1 MKKFLLDTHIIV
13 WFLSGDKRLDDNV
26 EYSIRYFQDDYYV
39 SIEALHEVITLQEL
53 GNKIDLDFDI
63 EQIAEMLETYNI
75 KILPIDIK
83 HLKVLEKLS
92 VPKINGKEH
101 HDPSDRMMIAQA
113 IFEKMIMI
121 SNDKKFPHYKDRG
134 FNLLEN

>member
-13 WFLSGDKRLDDNV
+13 WFLSGDKRLNGHI
-26 EYSIRYFQDDYYV
+26 EHSIRYFQDSYFV
-39 SIEALHEVITLQEL
+39 SIEALHEVVTLQEL
-53 GNKIDLDFDI
+53 GNKIDLDFSI

-83 HLKVLEKLS
+83 HLKTLEKLS

-101 HDPSDRMMIAQA
+101 HDPSDRVMIAQA
-113 IFEKMIMI
+113 ITEKMIII
-121 SNDKKFPHYKDRG
+121 SNDKKFPYYKDKG
-134 FNLLEN
+134 FNLIEN